1 MHINNFG
8 FQTRGFKPA
17 GHSPPCTTPYQYYS
31 TKKTILYFPTSQ
43 VRVVRFYHSCSSPP
57 PLPPPCQ
64 SSSPTSSPILIAK
77 LLANPPRQ
85 LLIAVGT
92 AGPQLPASDRSGH
105 PWTSTA
111 SVSSQWASL
120 DLNCQRRIP
129 VGTTGPQLPASDLSG
144 HPWTS
149 TTRSYHKTLSQ
160 NIITKHLHKASS
172 QYASS
177 QNITTDHLHKSLSQ
191 TIFTKHHH
199 NKSSQSIITNH
210 YLIFTKHHR
219 NTLSHKTLS

>member
-1 MHINNFG
+1 M
-8 FQTRGFKPA
+8 
-17 GHSPPCTTPYQYYS
+17 
-31 TKKTILYFPTSQ
+31 FPTSQ

-57 PLPPPCQ
+57 SPLPPPRQ

-77 LLANPPRQ
+77 LLANPLRQ

-120 DLNCQRRIP
+120 DLNRQRRIP
-129 VGTTGPQLPASDLSG
+129 VGTPGPQPPASDLSG

-149 TTRSYHKTLSQ
+149 TTRFYH
-160 NIITKHLHKASS
+160 
-172 QYASS
+172 
-177 QNITTDHLHKSLSQ
+177 Q
-191 TIFTKHHH
+191 TF
-199 NKSSQSIITNH
+199 SQSIIT
-210 YLIFTKHHR
+210 THH
-219 NTLSHKTLS
+219 HKAS